1 MPIIQLIVRGGLTMP
16 RYDGTG
22 PQGQGSKTGRGMGK
36 CNGSTDNQG
45 FGRGCGRQNRFFR
58 NNFHNSNDEITSLKE
73 KIESLEKLISEKL

>member
-1 MPIIQLIVRGGLTMP
+1 MKLIARGGLTMP

-36 CNGSTDNQG
+36 CNGNTDNQG
-45 FGRGCGRQNRFFR
+45 FGRGCGRRQNKSFR
-58 NNFHNSNDEITSLKE
+58 NHCHNDYDEIASLRD